1 MIVKDKQ
8 EILNHANNAS
18 NKFIYIIEKELNSFL
33 EDEDVASQIYF
44 QIYCVSI
51 LMSKISLGIEKFCQ
65 MYGNSSLDSTGII
78 NWINEVAKEIV
89 LENAKKIH

>member
-8 EILNHANNAS
+8 EILDNANDVS
-18 NKFIYIIEKELNSFL
+18 NKFLYTIEKQIKKFL
-33 EDEDVASQIYF
+33 KDEDVASQIYF

-65 MYGNSSLDSTGII
+65 MYGNLTLDSNGVI
-78 NWINEVAKEIV
+78 NWINEVTKEIV
-89 LENAKKIH
+89 IENSSKLH